1 MASNP
6 NRRPYNE
13 GVINLSLANGL
24 TLPNARP
31 AQPGSNGTRP
41 PHPALLRRVVRR
53 ILGHFQRTLAA
64 GILVMLPIGITALV
78 LKFIFDLLTPILQP
92 VTDLL
97 PGPDVH
103 GTGLVA
109 LLLLIYLVG
118 LVAAFVIG
126 RRILGFA
133 HSAMEV
139 IPVVK
144 GIYSTTR
151 SAVEL
156 LSSTGRTNGTTEA
169 ERFSGVVL
177 VEFPRPGIRS
187 IGLITS
193 QMYDA
198 EGQEVLSVYVP
209 TTPIPSSGFLVIV
222 PSSQATH
229 LDMSVDEAMSVIV
242 SGGILSERMFIRSGF
257 EARSREDSN
266 E

>member
-1 MASNP
+1 MIPLVPGQGNS
-6 NRRPYNE
+6 
-13 GVINLSLANGL
+13 
-24 TLPNARP
+24 
-31 AQPGSNGTRP
+31 GSNGASPQGRSSLLKRT
-41 PHPALLRRVVRR
+41 LRRVV
-53 ILGHFQRTLAA
+53 GHFQRTLVA

-97 PGPDVH
+97 PGPDVN

-109 LLLLIYLVG
+109 LLLLIYIVG

-126 RRILGFA
+126 RRLIGWA
-133 HSAMEV
+133 HRAMEV

-151 SAVEL
+151 TAVTL
-156 LSSTGRTNGTTEA
+156 LSNSSRTNGASETDRYT
-169 ERFSGVVL
+169 GVVL
-177 VEFPRPGIRS
+177 VEFPRAGIRS

-222 PSSQATH
+222 PSSQVTV
-229 LDMSVDEAMSVIV
+229 LDMSVEEAMSVVV
-242 SGGILSERMFIRSGF
+242 SGGILSERVFSRSGF
-257 EARSREDSN
+257 EASSREDQG
-266 E
+266 

>member
-1 MASNP
+1 
-6 NRRPYNE
+6 
-13 GVINLSLANGL
+13 
-24 TLPNARP
+24 
-31 AQPGSNGTRP
+31 
-41 PHPALLRRVVRR
+41 
-53 ILGHFQRTLAA
+53 
-64 GILVMLPIGITALV
+64 MLPIGITALV
-78 LKFIFDLLTPILQP
+78 LKFVFDLLTPILQP

-97 PGPDVH
+97 PGPDVN

-109 LLLLIYLVG
+109 LLILIYVVG

-126 RRILGFA
+126 RRLINVA
-133 HSAMEV
+133 HRAMEV

-151 SAVEL
+151 TAVQL
-156 LSSTGRTNGTTEA
+156 LSNNSRTNGASEN
-169 ERFSGVVL
+169 ERYTGVVL

-222 PSSQATH
+222 PSSQVTL
-229 LDMSVDEAMSVIV
+229 LDMSVEEAMSVVV
-242 SGGILSERMFIRSGF
+242 SGGILSERMFSRSGF
-257 EARSREDSN
+257 EARSREELD